1 MRKFL
6 TMCLGLALLV
16 MAVPSQVFA
25 QSGKFEVKGVVVDT
39 FGTPVIGA
47 TVIEQGTTNGV
58 TTDVNGQFVL
68 RVKGG
73 QSIVSISYIGYLTK
87 ELAAAS
93 TELQRVV
100 LEEDSAMIDDVVVI
114 GYGTVKK
121 NDLTGSVVAVKA
133 EDINRGA
140 IVSTQ
145 DMMQGKVPGLQVI
158 PGDGGP
164 NSGATI
170 RIRGAASLNASNDP
184 LIVIDGVP
192 VASDAGSGMA
202 NPLSLVNP
210 NDIESFTVLKD
221 ASAAAIYGSRASN
234 GVIIITTKKGKGNK
248 VNVSYNG
255 SMSIS
260 HNSERIQTMT
270 PSQFVKFIDKNFPAE
285 STEGQSIA
293 KFRGDKLTDWQ
304 SLIFRTALSHDHNV
318 SLYGNYDNAMYCDE
332 MPYRVSMGYTSQQGT
347 LHTSKF
353 DRATLDV
360 NFAPKF
366 FNEHLTV
373 AFNAKGVY
381 THQNYADGGV
391 VGTAAFFN
399 PTVDPYWR
407 KADGSID
414 YSTTNGYYNI
424 GTNEG
429 LEDGIAQGTG
439 DLFAANTNASL
450 NPLSMLYDV
459 EKHSQTY
466 RTLGNLTFDYKV
478 HGFEAL
484 RFNLNLGMDWSE
496 TNEYDGVNPGSI
508 HAYRDSDAKGWGKY
522 TEKYW
527 LRRNHVLDFY
537 ANFNETWG
545 DHNLDVMAGYSWQH
559 FYGGNRDVTYYNETH
574 QQYEKSTGVF
584 SQEESYLVSFYG
596 RLNYSFAS
604 RYLFTFTMRAD
615 GSSKFAKGNR
625 WGYFPSAAFAWNIKE
640 ESFLEDVEAVSTLKL
655 RLGYGITG
663 QQEIGN
669 YMYLAKYVLSE
680 NDLSHQP
687 NMGNDNH
694 VIMTDKE
701 GNTIKGNSFMLSP
714 KAYDPKIRW
723 ESTVTYNAGVDFGFW
738 DGLVDG
744 SVDVYR
750 RDTRDLLNWVT
761 VPMGANFG
769 TNLLTNVGSIRNQ
782 GLEFS
787 LNFNPVRTRD
797 LSVRFGFNGTFQD
810 TKFVKL
816 NNGDNVMWLNTLGI
830 GTGGIDLQIHKP
842 GYEPYTFVTY
852 AQGYDANG
860 KPIQN
865 GLIDRSKDGKISEDD
880 RYITGK
886 SPSPDFFFGVNFKV
900 SYKNWD
906 FGFNGHGSVGNYV
919 YNSFFTSNSS
929 ARIDTRGGM
938 SNFATTV
945 LRTDWVGKT
954 NTTPQNTSDLFLE
967 NASFFRLDDINLGY
981 TFGKLGNTDLK
992 LRVAAGVQN
1001 VFVLTKYTG
1010 VDPEVSNLSGV
1021 DGTIWPRPRTYSV
1034 RLNLNF

>member
-1 MRKFL
+1 
-6 TMCLGLALLV
+6 MCLGLALLV
-16 MAVPSQVFA
+16 MAAPAQVFA

-47 TVIEQGTTNGV
+47 TVLEQGTTNGV
-58 TTDVNGQFVL
+58 TTDVNGQFAL
-68 RVKGG
+68 KVKSG

-234 GVIIITTKKGKGNK
+234 GVIIITTKRGKGNK

-255 SMSIS
+255 SMSVS
-260 HNSERIQTMT
+260 QNTQRIQTMT
-270 PSQFVKFIDKNFPAE
+270 PQQYVDFIDTHFPYDPNNPD
-285 STEGQSIA
+285 STETSSADGKSIA
-293 KFRGDKLTDWQ
+293 NFRGNSLTDWQ

-318 SLYGNYDNAMYCDE
+318 SVYGNYDNSMFCDE
-332 MPYRVSMGYTSQQGT
+332 LPYRVSLGYTNQQGT
-347 LHTSKF
+347 LHTSDF

-373 AFNAKGVY
+373 SFNAKGVY
-381 THQNYADGGV
+381 THQTYADGGA

-407 KADGSID
+407 NADGTID
-414 YSTTNGYYNI
+414 YDTTNGYYNVNLTE
-424 GTNEG
+424 GNEV
-429 LEDGIAQGTG
+429 GISTG
-439 DLFAANTNASL
+439 DGDQFSANSL
-450 NPLSMLYDV
+450 APINPLSMLYDV
-459 EKHSQTY
+459 DKYSETY

-496 TNEYDGVNPGSI
+496 TKEHNGAKVGSVQ
-508 HAYRDSDAKGWGKY
+508 AYRDSDAKGIGKY
-522 TEKYW
+522 TKKYW

-537 ANFNETWG
+537 ANFNESWG
-545 DHNLDVMAGYSWQH
+545 DHNLDAMVGYSWQH
-559 FYGGNRDVTYYNETH
+559 FYGGNRDVTYYNQTH
-574 QQYEKSTGVF
+574 QQYEMSTGAF
-584 SQEESYLVSFYG
+584 GQEESYLVSFYS

-615 GSSKFAKGNR
+615 GSSKFHKDNR
-625 WGYFPSAAFAWNIKE
+625 WGYFPSAAFAWNMKE
-640 ESFLEDVEAVSTLKL
+640 ESFLEDTDVISILKF
-655 RLGYGITG
+655 RLGYGVTG

-669 YMYLAKYVLSE
+669 YKYLAKYVLSE
-680 NDLSHQP
+680 NDLTHQP
-687 NMGNDNH
+687 NMGSDN
-694 VIMTDKE
+694 MGDGK
-701 GNTIKGNSFMLSP
+701 NSFMLTP
-714 KAYDPKIRW
+714 TAYDPSISW
-723 ESTVTYNAGVDFGFW
+723 ESTVTYNAGIDFGFF

-744 SVDVYR
+744 SLDVYR
-750 RDTRDLLNWVT
+750 RDTHDLLNWVT

-769 TNLLTNVGSIRNQ
+769 TNLLTNVGSMRNE
-782 GLEFS
+782 GVEFS

-797 LSVRFGFNGTFQD
+797 WSVRFGFNGTFQN
-810 TKFVKL
+810 TEFLKL
-816 NNGDNVMWLNTLGI
+816 DNGENIMWLNTLGI

-842 GYEPYTFVTY
+842 GYAPYTFVTY
-852 AQGYDANG
+852 AQGYDNDG

-865 GLIDRSKDGKISEDD
+865 GLINLDNSEDKKITEDD

-929 ARIDTRGGM
+929 ARIDTRGGL

-945 LRTDWVGKT
+945 LRTGWVGKT

-981 TFGKLGNTDLK
+981 TFGKIGNSDVK

-1010 VDPEVSNLSGV
+1010 VDPEVSSLTGV